1 MSYFNEPARL
11 AVLAL
16 MPEVNRINKVEKTNA
31 TNNDKQKGLLARNTM
46 SKQDDKTKGKSE
58 IQKVAE
64 YMSNI
69 RTEMDKYKNG
79 I

>member
-46 SKQDDKTKGKSE
+46 PKQDDKIKGKSE

>member
-16 MPEVNRINKVEKTNA
+16 MPEVNRINKIEKSNMVDD
-31 TNNDKQKGLLARNTM
+31 NKQKGLLTRNNM
-46 SKQDDKTKGKSE
+46 SKQKNKKSKNE
-58 IQKVAE
+58 IEKIAE

-69 RTEMDKYKNG
+69 RTEMNRYKNG

>member
-16 MPEVNRINKVEKTNA
+16 MPEVNRINKVEKTNT

-46 SKQDDKTKGKSE
+46 PSQGNETKGKSE